1 MIIDFDVLKRSDPD
15 LYKIVVDQMGVGLTG
30 EHELQPI
37 EFMGFAPTTRRRLSE
52 WKAQQETAAARGTER
67 LKEYMALGLVD
78 SQSNAEKIIAY
89 ISEHCESH
97 ASVDSVDKA
106 VHGLGD
112 QLEWTKEEMKPV
124 EVLMTLSDGT
134 TQLPLD
140 ATPSMLRK
148 ASLPQLHDWHRRK
161 KKESPMTRI
170 AGRFAGNIF

>member
-15 LYKIVVDQMGVGLTG
+15 MYKIVVDQMGVGLTG

-52 WKAQQETAAARGTER
+52 WKAQQETAAART
-67 LKEYMALGLVD
+67 
-78 SQSNAEKIIAY
+78 
-89 ISEHCESH
+89 
-97 ASVDSVDKA
+97 
-106 VHGLGD
+106 
-112 QLEWTKEEMKPV
+112 KPV

-161 KKESPMTRI
+161 KKESPVTRI